1 MRKRNWNW
9 AFCNWNKEQRTK
21 NKEQGIEISIFNL
34 FMRRVV
40 VTGMGALTPI
50 GNNLESY
57 WSNLQNGVSGAA
69 PITKFDTTKF
79 KTNFA
84 CELKNFDPKD
94 HFDVKELR
102 KYDPFSQY
110 ALVAV
115 DEAVKDSAI
124 DFDSLNKDRI
134 GVIWG
139 SGNGGIQT
147 FQDQMKEYCEGDGT
161 PRFTPFFIPR
171 ILVDIAS
178 GIISIKYGLRG
189 VNFCPVSACAT
200 SNTAMIEAFN
210 YIKWGKAEMIITG
223 GSEAAINEAAIGG
236 FSSAKALST
245 RNDSPETASRPFDV
259 TRDGFVMGEGA
270 GAMILEEYEHA
281 IKRGAKI
288 YAEVVGGGMAADA
301 YHLTGTHP
309 EGDGAVLGMNEAL
322 REAEITAEKI
332 DYINMHATSTP
343 LGDNSELI
351 AAKRVFGERHA
362 LSISATKSMTGHLL
376 GAAGAIEGIACVMA
390 LKDQLV
396 PPTINTTDIEPDFKD
411 LFDFPMGKAK
421 KKDLTYAMSNTFG
434 FGGHIA
440 SIIFKKFEG

>member
-1 MRKRNWNW
+1 
-9 AFCNWNKEQRTK
+9 
-21 NKEQGIEISIFNL
+21 
-34 FMRRVV
+34 MRRVV
-40 VTGMGALTPI
+40 VTGIGALTPI
-50 GNNLESY
+50 GNNLNDY
-57 WSNLQNGVSGAA
+57 WTNLKNGVSGAA
-69 PITKFDTTKF
+69 PITKFDTSKF

-115 DEAVKDSAI
+115 DEAVKHANV
-124 DFDSLNKDRI
+124 DFDNLNKDRI

-147 FQDQMKEYCEGDGT
+147 FQDQMMEFCEGDGT

-210 YIKWGKAEMIITG
+210 YIKWDKADMIITG
-223 GSEAAINEAAIGG
+223 GSEAAINQSAIGG

-259 TRDGFVMGEGA
+259 SRDGFVMGEGA

-281 IKRGAKI
+281 MKRGATI
-288 YAEVVGGGMAADA
+288 LAEIVGGGMAADA

-309 EGDGAVLGMNEAL
+309 EGDGAVLGMMEAM
-322 REAEITAEKI
+322 REAGISAYQI
-332 DYINMHATSTP
+332 DHINMHATSTP

-351 AAKRVFGERHA
+351 AAKRVFGERKS
-362 LSISATKSMTGHLL
+362 LTISATKSMTGHLL

-390 LKDQLV
+390 LRDGIV
-396 PPTINTTDIEPDFKD
+396 PPTINTKEIEPDFKD
-411 LFDFPMGKAK
+411 LFDFPLGRSKEKEM
-421 KKDLTYAMSNTFG
+421 TYAMSNTFG

-440 SIIFKKFEG
+440 SIIFKKF